1 MKNLMILVFLV
12 LISSINAEWIN
23 IEQNSDEELFEFV
36 SYGLEKT
43 DLEFKLDGYEQKV
56 IYENGNEYKQIDY
69 KNEGKFLEF
78 GMPDLPRFTRM
89 IAIPDYGTTNV
100 TVTYFEE
107 EMIENI
113 LIYPIQELQL
123 ESQPNR
129 AEFIRNE
136 EFYNGKS
143 VFPKQIVEVS
153 EPVIFRDIRL
163 VSVTVNPFQY
173 DPASRELKVYHD
185 ISVTINTDTSSQ
197 GINPKLSSR
206 KLSRS
211 FEPLYKAVI
220 ENYDEIVRNTDDIY
234 QEPCYLLIYRD
245 DNTAQTYLEYIE
257 DWKVR
262 KGFEFHLVSS
272 AETGTSTGSI
282 KNYIQNAYDTWENP
296 PEFVA
301 IAGDVSGTYGLPTF
315 FENFSGYGGEGDHP
329 YSQLEGNDILAD
341 VIIGRLS
348 FETITHLQI
357 IVSKIL
363 NYEREPYLG
372 NTDWYEQA
380 VMAGDPSSSGPSCV
394 FTKQAIKEMMEYY
407 VPDFEFSEAYSG
419 GYSSTM
425 TSALNAG
432 VSYLNYRG
440 YIGMS
445 GFDNS
450 SINGLNNG
458 FMLPFAVFMT
468 CDTGSF
474 ASYSPSRSETFL
486 RAGNSATSLKGAIA
500 AIGTATSGTHTMFNN
515 CTDAGTYYGVFAD
528 KIYNPG
534 GALLRG
540 KLHLFNSFP
549 GDPSSRVSIFSH
561 WNTLMG
567 DPSIELWTGVPQPMD
582 ITYDASIN
590 LGANFLQ
597 VSVLDDSGDPIE
609 NAWVTAYMENEDF
622 VQRGY
627 TNEQG
632 LVYLPMEDAV
642 LGTVDLTITHH
653 NNIPHLGSFEVISEP
668 LFISESGI
676 VIDDDNNGY
685 SNGNDDDL
693 VNPGENIELQV
704 GLKNY
709 GSQTANNVSA
719 TISSQVSFITIDDN
733 TEDYGNIDS
742 GSTNYCADSYK
753 FSVDENVLGGEVIQ
767 LDLDI
772 LDSSGNQ
779 WDDHIFIPIAAANL
793 DVSDYTIIDANGMLN
808 PGDTVELVV
817 SLFNSGSAE
826 STSLQGELSSEN
838 EYITL
843 IDSIADFVDI
853 LPGQSGDNDASRFE
867 LSADSHCING
877 SQIEFNLELSNGSGF
892 YQTITFLIDVGIVT
906 VLDPLGPD
914 SYGYYAYDSND
925 ETYDLHPMFNWLE
938 IDPSYGG
945 SGTSIPLYDSG
956 DTGAVDDVAMPF
968 TFNFYGVNY
977 DMISVCSNG
986 WIAPGGSEQASFMN
1000 SQIPAPQGPSPM
1012 IAPFWDDLVT
1022 TGGSVLY
1029 YYDLAEHAFIIEWS
1043 RVHTDFANSEETFQV
1058 IIYDPAVYP
1067 TPSGD
1072 AEIVFQYL
1080 NVTNSSSG
1088 NYGGYPM
1095 QHGQYATVGLEDHT
1109 GARGLEFTYNN
1120 TYPTAAAT
1128 LQNNLAIKFTTM
1140 GGGAQSPPIL
1150 DLSQNSFNFMLQPG
1164 TSGSQY
1170 LEISNIGEA
1179 NLIYSLSKSYV
1190 GYSDDPGRGHGG
1202 PDDFGYEWFD
1212 SNEPDGPDYNWRD
1225 ISEVGTEV
1233 TFSSNNTG
1241 TDLIPIG
1248 FNFYYYGTYYPNFRI
1263 NPNGWIGFGED
1274 NSTANNLSLPHPY
1287 APNPAIMPFWDDLDP
1302 ISGGNVFYYSTTD
1315 SLVVWYDDVVH
1326 TAGNYTG
1333 TYDFQLILYPNG
1345 DIVFQYREMT
1355 GDIDSATIG
1364 MQDNDANDALQIV
1377 YNGTFVENEFCV
1389 IFRKIVDWMQIDPTY
1404 GYIEQGESAEIEI
1417 FVDAT
1422 ELIPDQF
1429 SCDIILVTNDPDA
1442 SSVTIPINLTIAG
1455 SFPVL
1460 DISTDCI
1467 DFGNVVVG
1475 EQVTDTLVVS
1485 NIGNEILNITDIDIS
1500 ESEFSINM
1508 TNFSIEPGN
1517 YEELYITFSPLL
1529 TTPYFATMTI
1539 FNNDQMNPEAEID
1552 LIGNN
1557 QFPNI
1562 DLSTESIDFG
1572 GVVLGEQDTETLIVS
1587 NLGSL
1592 ILHVSNVE
1600 LNSDVFSAD
1609 LDEFFVEPGES
1620 QEINIV
1626 YTPIDTEASIATMII
1641 YNNDPENSQIEV
1653 ELSGEPLYPE
1663 IDLSSSEVDF
1673 GSVYIGEDIVD
1684 SLTIINTGTAELN
1697 ITEINLSSDVFF
1709 VSVEELI
1716 INPGESEQLYI
1727 TFVPDSV
1734 GTETDTLVMN
1744 HNDPLNLTSEIILTG
1759 SGEQPVNANDILPI
1773 VTEVYQNYPNP
1784 FNPVTTIRYSLV
1796 EEAKVSII
1804 IFNVKGEKVRTLVN
1818 EYQEPQ
1824 FYQTI
1829 WNGTDANNKKVAS
1842 GVYFYKFLAGKH
1854 LEIKKML
1861 LIK

>member
-1 MKNLMILVFLV
+1 MV
-12 LISSINAEWIN
+12 LFCGLNAEWVN
-23 IEQNSDEELFEFV
+23 IEQNNNEELFEIV
-36 SYGLEKT
+36 SHGLEVT
-43 DLEFKLDGYEQKV
+43 DLEFKLDGYEQKA
-56 IYENGNEYKQIDY
+56 IYENGSEYQQIDY
-69 KNEGKFLEF
+69 RNEGKFLEF

-89 IAIPDYGTTNV
+89 IAIPDYGTASV
-100 TVTYFEE
+100 TINYTEE
-107 EMIENI
+107 ETVENI
-113 LIYPIQELQL
+113 LVYPIQELQS
-123 ESQPNR
+123 ESQPTR
-129 AEFIRNE
+129 TSFIKNE
-136 EFYNGKS
+136 EFYNGS
-143 VFPKQIVEVS
+143 SLFPQQIVEVS

-163 VSVTVNPFQY
+163 VSVTVNPFHY
-173 DPASRELKVYHD
+173 DPSTRELKIYHD
-185 ISVTINTDTSSQ
+185 ISVSVNIDLSNP
-197 GINPKLSSR
+197 GINSKQSSK

-220 ENYDEIVRNTDDIY
+220 ENYDEIVRNTDDEY
-234 QEPCYLLIYRD
+234 QVPCYLVIYRD
-245 DNTAQTYLEYIE
+245 DNTVQSYLEYIE
-257 DWKVR
+257 EWKVR

-282 KNYIQNAYDTWENP
+282 KNYIQDAYDTWENP
-296 PEFVA
+296 PEFVT
-301 IAGDVSGTYGLPTF
+301 IVGDESGSYGIPTY
-315 FENFSGYGGEGDHP
+315 FESYSGYGGEGDHP

-341 VIIGRLS
+341 VIMGRLS
-348 FETITHLQI
+348 FETMTHLQI
-357 IVSKIL
+357 IVAKIL

-372 NTDWYEQA
+372 NTDWYEKA

-394 FTKQAIKEMMEYY
+394 FTKQSIKEMMEYY
-407 VPDFEFSEAYSG
+407 VPEFEFSEAYTG

-425 TSALNAG
+425 TSALNTG

-445 GFDNS
+445 GFNNS

-458 FMLPFAVFMT
+458 LMLPFAVFMT

-474 ASYSPSRSETFL
+474 ASWDPSRSESFL
-486 RAGNSATSLKGAIA
+486 RAGNSATSPKGAIA
-500 AIGTATSGTHTMFNN
+500 AVGTATSGTHTTFNN

-540 KLHLFNSFP
+540 KLHLYNSFP
-549 GDPSSRVSIFSH
+549 GDPNSRVSIFSH

-567 DPSIELWTGVPQPMD
+567 DPGIELWTGVPQPMD
-582 ITYDASIN
+582 VTYDASIN
-590 LGANFLQ
+590 LGANFMQ
-597 VSVLDDSGDPIE
+597 VSVLDDDGDPIE
-609 NAWVTAYMENEDF
+609 NAWVTAYLENEDF

-627 TNEQG
+627 SDEQG
-632 LVYLPMEDAV
+632 LVYLPMNDEY
-642 LGTVDLTITHH
+642 LGTVDLTVTHH

-668 LFISESGI
+668 LFINENGI
-676 VIDDDNNGY
+676 VIDDDNNGF
-685 SNGNDDDL
+685 SSGNDDDL
-693 VNPGENIELQV
+693 INPGEDIELQV

-709 GSQTANNVSA
+709 GSQTANNVTA
-719 TISSQVSFITIDDN
+719 TITSAASFITIADDS
-733 TEDYGNIDS
+733 EEYGDINS
-742 GSTNYCADSYK
+742 GSTNYCTDSYK
-753 FSVDENVLGGEVIQ
+753 FSVAENVLGGEVIQ

-772 LDSSGNQ
+772 QDSSGNQ
-779 WDDHIFIPIAAANL
+779 WDEHIFIPIAAANL
-793 DVSDYTIIDANGMLN
+793 DVSDYIIIDANGMLN

-826 STSLQGELSSEN
+826 SISLQGELSSEN
-838 EYITL
+838 EYITIL
-843 IDSIADFVDI
+843 DNLADFEDVQ
-853 LPGQSGDNDASRFE
+853 PGQSGDNDASRFE
-867 LSADSHCING
+867 FSADSHCING
-877 SQIEFNLELSNGSGF
+877 SQIEFNLELTNGEGY

-914 SYGYYAYDSND
+914 SYGYYAYDSSD

-938 IDPSYGG
+938 IDPNYGG
-945 SGTSIPLYDSG
+945 FGTTIPVNDNG
-956 DTGAVDDVAMPF
+956 DTGAVADVSMPF

-986 WIAPGGSEQASFMN
+986 WIAPGGSDQASFMN

-1029 YYDLAEHAFIIEWS
+1029 YHDLTEHAFIIEWS
-1043 RVHTDFANSEETFQV
+1043 RVHTDYANSEETFQV

-1080 NVTNSSSG
+1080 NVSNTSTG

-1095 QHGQYATVGLEDHT
+1095 QHGQFATVGLEDHT
-1109 GARGLEFTYNN
+1109 GTNGLEFTYNN
-1120 TYPTAAAT
+1120 TYPTAAAA

-1150 DLSQNSFNFMLQPG
+1150 DLNQNSFNFMLQPG
-1164 TSGSQY
+1164 TSGTQY
-1170 LEISNIGEA
+1170 LEITNIGEA
-1179 NLIYSLSKSYV
+1179 NLIYNLSKSYV
-1190 GYSDDPGRGHGG
+1190 GYSDDFGRGHGG

-1225 ISEVGTEV
+1225 ISEVGSEV
-1233 TFSSNNTG
+1233 TFSDNNTG
-1241 TDLIPIG
+1241 TDLMPIG

-1263 NPNGWIGFGED
+1263 NPNGWIGFGDD
-1274 NSTANNLSLPHPY
+1274 NSTSNNLSLPHPY

-1302 ISGGNVFYYSTTD
+1302 IGGNVLYYSTVD
-1315 SLVVWYDDVVH
+1315 SLVVWYENVMH

-1364 MQDNDANDALQIV
+1364 MQDADANDALQIV

-1404 GYIEQGESAEIEI
+1404 GFVEQGDTAEIEI

-1429 SCDIILVTNDPDA
+1429 SCDIVLTTNDPNSA
-1442 SSVTIPINLTIAG
+1442 SVTIPINLIIAG

-1460 DISTDCI
+1460 SISTDII
-1467 DFGNVVVG
+1467 DYGNVNIG
-1475 EQVTDTLVVS
+1475 EQVTDTLIVS
-1485 NIGNEILNITDIDIS
+1485 NIGNDILNISDIVIS
-1500 ESEFSINM
+1500 QNEFSINM

-1517 YEELYITFSPLL
+1517 SEELYITFSPTE
-1529 TTPYFATMTI
+1529 TTPYFGTMTI
-1539 FNNDQMNPEAEID
+1539 FNNDLMNPEAEIE

-1557 QFPNI
+1557 QFPII
-1562 DLSTESIDFG
+1562 DLSTESIDFD
-1572 GVVLGEQDTETLIVS
+1572 GVILGEQVTETLIVS

-1592 ILHVSNVE
+1592 VLHISDVE
-1600 LNSDVFSAD
+1600 LDSEVFSAD
-1609 LDEFFVEPGES
+1609 LDEFSVEPGES

-1626 YTPIDTEASIATMII
+1626 YTPIDTEASSATMII
-1641 YNNDPENSQIEV
+1641 YNNDPNNLQKEV

-1663 IDLSSSEVDF
+1663 IELSFLEINF
-1673 GSVYIGEDIVD
+1673 GSIFIGEEIID
-1684 SLTIINTGTAELN
+1684 SLTVFNNGTAVLN
-1697 ITEINLSSDVFF
+1697 ITEINLNSEVFF
-1709 VSVEELI
+1709 LNIDELI
-1716 INPGESEQLYI
+1716 VDPGESEQMHI

-1734 GTETDTLVMN
+1734 GTETDTLVLN
-1744 HNDPLNLTSEIILTG
+1744 HNDPLNPTFDVILTG
-1759 SGEQPVNANDILPI
+1759 SGEQPVNANDILPMI
-1773 VTEVYQNYPNP
+1773 TEVHQNYPNP
-1784 FNPVTTIRYSLV
+1784 FNPETTIRYSIV
-1796 EEAKVSII
+1796 EEAMVSII
-1804 IFNVKGEKVRTLVN
+1804 IFNIKGERVKTLVN
-1818 EYQEPQ
+1818 EYLEPQ
-1824 FYQTI
+1824 FYEAV
-1829 WNGTDANNKKVAS
+1829 WNGRDDSDKPVAS
-1842 GVYFYKFLAGKH
+1842 GVYFYKFNAGKTNSVS
-1854 LEIKKML
+1854 KML
-1861 LIK
+1861 LLK